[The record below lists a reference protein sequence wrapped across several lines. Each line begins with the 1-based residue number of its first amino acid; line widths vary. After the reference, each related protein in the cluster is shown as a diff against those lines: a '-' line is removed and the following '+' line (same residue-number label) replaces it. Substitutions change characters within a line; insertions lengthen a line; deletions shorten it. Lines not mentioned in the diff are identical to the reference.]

1 MTINL
6 LKHFLQKK
14 EAFYPIG
21 LTVQTGEHPLEI
33 VGIKRT
39 KKETILVALEKVD
52 DGLDAAQA
60 SEYMRFE
67 NEGPHRFTNRT
78 VMKRHSEPR
87 VQHGYH
93 HLRKVFIDGHDFDVK
108 SYETRRIMQTELESV
123 LDLYEFMRAGWSSDV
138 FDHAVMDGLM
148 IIRATLSG
156 DGIEKFKPSNL
167 SEITFERHPYPEH
180 HYVEKPMTLAI
191 GEDFPDKIYFEATD
205 SHEKQWAQI
214 HRVSLTDIYETL
226 ETNLNDPKMLEHAS
240 PEQLTNMK
248 REMERN
254 FQSICPRGMHLPVI
268 EYECEADITLQFYH
282 LDYLEAKPSS
292 GGVSAFGFIMGSDQ
306 QVGKWGYPIKVC
318 VIQHAV
324 PKETESIDVELFS
337 FSRMMK

>member
-67 NEGPHRFTNRT
+67 NEGPHRFTNRI

-93 HLRKVFIDGHDFDVK
+93 HLRKIIIDGKSFDVK
-108 SYETRRIMQTELESV
+108 AFETRRIMQTELESV

-148 IIRATLSG
+148 IIRAILRG

-191 GEDFPDKIYFEATD
+191 GEDFPDKVFFEAID

-214 HRVSLTDIYETL
+214 HRVSLTDIYETF
-226 ETNLNDPKMLEHAS
+226 ETNLNDPKMLEHVS
-240 PEQLTNMK
+240 PEQLANMK
-248 REMERN
+248 REMEKN
-254 FQSICPRGMHLPVI
+254 FQGICPRGMHLPVI
-268 EYECEADITLQFYH
+268 EYECEEDITLQFYH

>member
-14 EAFYPIG
+14 EVFYPVG

-52 DGLDAAQA
+52 DGIDAAQA

-78 VMKRHSEPR
+78 IMKRHSEPR
-87 VQHGYH
+87 DQHGLH
-93 HLRKVFIDGHDFDVK
+93 HLRKIIID
-108 SYETRRIMQTELESV
+108 
-123 LDLYEFMRAGWSSDV
+123 
-138 FDHAVMDGLM
+138 
-148 IIRATLSG
+148 
-156 DGIEKFKPSNL
+156 
-167 SEITFERHPYPEH
+167 
-180 HYVEKPMTLAI
+180 YVEKPMTLAI

-205 SHEKQWAQI
+205 THEKQWAQI
-214 HRVSLTDIYETL
+214 HRVSLIDIYESL
-226 ETNLNDPKMLEHAS
+226 EKDLSDPKMLEHGS
-240 PEQLTNMK
+240 PEQLANMK
-248 REMERN
+248 RELEKN
-254 FQSICPRGMHLPVI
+254 FESICPRGMHLPVI
-268 EYECEADITLQFYH
+268 EYECEEDITLQFYH
-282 LDYLEAKPSS
+282 SAYLDAKPSS
-292 GGVSAFGFIMGSDQ
+292 GGVSAFGFIKASEKQ
-306 QVGKWGYPIKVC
+306 LGKWGHPIKVC

-324 PKETESIDVELFS
+324 PKDTEAIDVELFS